1 MSAGKDRAP
10 SKKKKA
16 LGRGLAALLGDDG
29 LDAAGRPATEPRRG
43 EKIIELPVESL
54 EPNPFQPRR
63 HYDPESLK
71 ALSDSIAEHGVLQ
84 PLVVRPAA
92 AGYQIIAGERRFRAC
107 QMAGLA
113 TVPVVVRQA
122 TDEQALLLALLENLQ
137 REDLGVLEEAQAY
150 HRLAHEFDLSHGE
163 IAHGVGKDR
172 STVANTLRLLKL
184 PAQVRELLGEGKLTA
199 GHGRALLAL
208 DSEAKMRAAAEQV
221 VARSLSVR
229 ATERLVKAMQ
239 GGQPAEP
246 KAPSQAEVHLA
257 SLAEQLTRNLRVRVR
272 IKPKPK
278 GQGGRLTI
286 DYGSDHDLE
295 RLLKLLG

>member
-1 MSAGKDRAP
+1 M
-10 SKKKKA
+10 
-16 LGRGLAALLGDDG
+16 
-29 LDAAGRPATEPRRG
+29 
-43 EKIIELPVESL
+43 
-54 EPNPFQPRR
+54 
-63 HYDPESLK
+63 
-71 ALSDSIAEHGVLQ
+71 
-84 PLVVRPAA
+84 
-92 AGYQIIAGERRFRAC
+92 
-107 QMAGLA
+107 
-113 TVPVVVRQA
+113 
-122 TDEQALLLALLENLQ
+122 
-137 REDLGVLEEAQAY
+137 
-150 HRLAHEFDLSHGE
+150 
-163 IAHGVGKDR
+163 
-172 STVANTLRLLKL
+172 
-184 PAQVRELLGEGKLTA
+184 RELLGEGKLTA